1 MGNRVG
7 CALDPN
13 RYHCACFDRKNRVCT
28 NANFCEFKKKEK
40 EPKWF
45 EKYYKKSMYY

>member
-1 MGNRVG
+1 MGKRVG

-13 RYHCACFDRKNRVCT
+13 RYHCACFDRKNRACT
-28 NANFCEFKKKEK
+28 NTNFCEFKKKEK